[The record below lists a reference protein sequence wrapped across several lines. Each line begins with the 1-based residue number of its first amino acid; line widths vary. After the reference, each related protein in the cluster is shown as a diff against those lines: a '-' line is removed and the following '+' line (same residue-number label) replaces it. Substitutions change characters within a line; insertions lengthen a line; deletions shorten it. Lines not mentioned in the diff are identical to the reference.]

1 MGGSSA
7 PGADYEFAEA
17 LREAIEARG
26 LSLDRV
32 RAHLVSYGHDVSIA
46 TLSYWQTGRSLP
58 VRKASVQALGALEV
72 VLRVPRGSL
81 AAKLPTQRI
90 RRREPPP
97 QLHREPALRLGVAH
111 AIADQLGLAW
121 SDGFHRITQHDQLTI
136 DADRRIAGQVVN
148 DLIVSDRDGFN
159 RYLVGYSSDEVGIS
173 LEIEPLEG
181 CRVGRIVR
189 DPRLTLTVVELLLP
203 QNLRTG
209 EPWQVRHRVHTV
221 GGARRVDAWRRVYLT
236 RLREA
241 SVEVTFPPD
250 DPPLHVGVYVGPD
263 VEDAVYSPTQLT
275 GRNLLVHRSD
285 HGPGTI
291 AVRWDWDPL
300 GPGPEPMRVS
310 DVHEASVPAAH
321 PGAQGYEVQNDSLL
335 AGARSAAGG
344 DAAHDDHPAPAGLPR

>member
-90 RRREPPP
+90 RRRDTPPP
-97 QLHREPALRLGVAH
+97 LHRGPALRLGVAH

-121 SDGFHRITQHDQLTI
+121 SDGFHRITQHDRLTV
-136 DADRRIAGQVVN
+136 DADRRIATQVVS

-159 RYLVGYSSDEVGIS
+159 RYLVGYSSDEVGVS

-181 CRVGRIVR
+181 CRVGRVIR
-189 DPRLTLTVVELLLP
+189 DPRLTLTVAELILP
-203 QNLRTG
+203 QSLRAG
-209 EPWQVRHRVHTV
+209 EPWQVRHEVRTV
-221 GGARRVDAWRRVYLT
+221 GGARHVDAWRRVYLT

-241 SVEVTFPPD
+241 SVEVTFPSE

-263 VEDAVYSPTQLT
+263 VEDAVYSPTELT
-275 GRNLLVHRSD
+275 SPSLLVHRSD

-300 GPGPEPMRVS
+300 DPGPELMRVS
-310 DVHEASVPAAH
+310 DIHEASVPAAH
-321 PGAQGYEVQNDSLL
+321 PGAGSAKVNPEALL
-335 AGARSAAGG
+335 AGEAV
-344 DAAHDDHPAPAGLPR
+344 PTPVGLPR